1 MSDDLLKNL
10 SEAANDD
17 EREWLVTK
25 DLLDSLPENLQRV
38 AYAASIPHWFD
49 SKVLSALCPD
59 LTEQI
64 ENLLEQLSH
73 LPFVESFKD
82 RGFNIHEKTRKLIL
96 DHFWVEDQDKY
107 IAVSKAAENYF
118 DNAIKASSEIA
129 NNQIKKLKDEIKE
142 EDILQQKIQEW
153 IDNNRKALQGFDPQ
167 YQIERIYHLVIA
179 DPEQGADAIW
189 QQGVEWHDEFD
200 YTYATLTSFIKAI
213 HEHIDNGRVKDRA
226 KYWVLYWEG
235 VVASKQYQY
244 LNAKKI
250 FNHLMS
256 FVSKDNRLWAM
267 ANEDLGDVHNQ
278 LSELPEAR
286 ARYEEALPLYR
297 AIGEK
302 IGEANCIQALGDVHN
317 KLSELPEAR
326 ARYEEALPL
335 YRAIGAKI
343 GEMYTI
349 LNLADVAS
357 KEKKFDLAI
366 QLAESTI
373 ETAKKISPS
382 NVASAFNNLA
392 NIYEKKKDYPKAI
405 EFYTKAMEIFTG
417 SQAYMIRN
425 RANVYLKMADAENA
439 EKDIVR
445 AEQIQ
450 PNNPFLFLRKGELA
464 NLKGNFEEAI
474 IFFMKAIDIIPRF
487 SGAFFGIGMSN
498 LRAGKIQ
505 EAKISYQQGLSFT
518 DAVDE
523 LEDTIEELEKLKS
536 RQPSLLGVDDILEML
551 KTWKPDKK

>member
-1 MSDDLLKNL
+1 
-10 SEAANDD
+10 
-17 EREWLVTK
+17 
-25 DLLDSLPENLQRV
+25 
-38 AYAASIPHWFD
+38 
-49 SKVLSALCPD
+49 
-59 LTEQI
+59 
-64 ENLLEQLSH
+64 
-73 LPFVESFKD
+73 
-82 RGFNIHEKTRKLIL
+82 
-96 DHFWVEDQDKY
+96 
-107 IAVSKAAENYF
+107 
-118 DNAIKASSEIA
+118 
-129 NNQIKKLKDEIKE
+129 
-142 EDILQQKIQEW
+142 
-153 IDNNRKALQGFDPQ
+153 
-167 YQIERIYHLVIA
+167 
-179 DPEQGADAIW
+179 
-189 QQGVEWHDEFD
+189 
-200 YTYATLTSFIKAI
+200 
-213 HEHIDNGRVKDRA
+213 
-226 KYWVLYWEG
+226 
-235 VVASKQYQY
+235 
-244 LNAKKI
+244 
-250 FNHLMS
+250 
-256 FVSKDNRLWAM
+256 
-267 ANEDLGDVHNQ
+267 

-297 AIGEK
+297 AIGE
-302 IGEANCIQALGDVHN
+302 
-317 KLSELPEAR
+317 
-326 ARYEEALPL
+326 
-335 YRAIGAKI
+335 KI

>member
-297 AIGEK
+297 AIGAK
-302 IGEANCIQALGDVHN
+302 IGEANCIKALGDVHN
-317 KLSELPEAR
+317 QLSELPEAR

-335 YRAIGAKI
+335 YRAIGEKI

>member
-302 IGEANCIQALGDVHN
+302 IGEANCIKALGDVHN
-317 KLSELPEAR
+317 QLSELPEAR

-335 YRAIGAKI
+335 YRAIGEKI

>member
-297 AIGEK
+297 AIG
-302 IGEANCIQALGDVHN
+302 
-317 KLSELPEAR
+317 
-326 ARYEEALPL
+326 
-335 YRAIGAKI
+335 AKI

>member
-302 IGEANCIQALGDVHN
+302 IGEANCIKALGDVHN

-335 YRAIGAKI
+335 YRAIGEKI
-343 GEMYTI
+343 GEANCI
-349 LNLADVAS
+349 KALGDVHN
-357 KEKKFDLAI
+357 
-366 QLAESTI
+366 QLSEL
-373 ETAKKISPS
+373 P
-382 NVASAFNNLA
+382 
-392 NIYEKKKDYPKAI
+392 
-405 EFYTKAMEIFTG
+405 EIG
-417 SQAYMIRN
+417 
-425 RANVYLKMADAENA
+425 RAHV
-439 EKDIVR
+439 
-445 AEQIQ
+445 
-450 PNNPFLFLRKGELA
+450 
-464 NLKGNFEEAI
+464 
-474 IFFMKAIDIIPRF
+474 
-487 SGAFFGIGMSN
+487 
-498 LRAGKIQ
+498 
-505 EAKISYQQGLSFT
+505 
-518 DAVDE
+518 
-523 LEDTIEELEKLKS
+523 
-536 RQPSLLGVDDILEML
+536 
-551 KTWKPDKK
+551 

>member
-297 AIGEK
+297 AIGAK
-302 IGEANCIQALGDVHN
+302 IGEANCIKALGDVHN

-335 YRAIGAKI
+335 YRAIGEKI